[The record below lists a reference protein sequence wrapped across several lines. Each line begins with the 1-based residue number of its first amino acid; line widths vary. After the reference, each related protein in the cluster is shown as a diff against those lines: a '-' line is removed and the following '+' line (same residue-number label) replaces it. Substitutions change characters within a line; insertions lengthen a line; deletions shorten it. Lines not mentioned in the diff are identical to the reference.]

1 MNTKQAW
8 RSIFVIWWLIASV
21 LGVLAFAQAQA
32 ANTYQAT
39 PTSTHNRCRVIGIAN
54 VNSGVNLNVRPVPAR
69 TGTPLAVI
77 NGTANP
83 QSIIDV
89 RGDWLMLCSLD
100 DKFIS
105 SDPALVSF
113 VTVTPGP
120 TFPTPTRLVT
130 NTPSPTPSATLAPLG
145 KRICIQYDNEQGLQD
160 VCGLFPLNARV
171 VSIEVVTEEP

>member
-1 MNTKQAW
+1 MKEH
-8 RSIFVIWWLIASV
+8 RVIAIW
-21 LGVLAFAQAQA
+21 GVLMVCPLILALVVCVQAVSAGDAYQA
-32 ANTYQAT
+32 A

-120 TFPTPTRLVT
+120 TQAQATPTRLVT
-130 NTPSPTPSATLAPLG
+130 NTPTPSATVRPETFTWITVDTDGDGFLESTL
-145 KRICIQYDNEQGLQD
+145 RC
-160 VCGLFPLNARV
+160 LNPCAMQT
-171 VSIEVVTEEP
+171 SDKEPTP